1 MSLLAD
7 LPVWVYWVA
16 LGVTFMV
23 VHGLAFRPAQPGEKG
38 RTAKRVGSSALLL
51 VALIVVDPSTPAS
64 VLLGLL
70 AAAAGGYLSGRAAPP
85 APNG

>member
-1 MSLLAD
+1 MSLLAN
-7 LPVWVYWVA
+7 LPVWAYWVA

-23 VHGLAFRPAQPGEKG
+23 VHGLAFRPARPGEQG

-51 VALIVVDPSTPAS
+51 LALIVVDPSAPGS

-70 AAAAGGYLSGRAAPP
+70 AAAAGGYLSGRSAPP